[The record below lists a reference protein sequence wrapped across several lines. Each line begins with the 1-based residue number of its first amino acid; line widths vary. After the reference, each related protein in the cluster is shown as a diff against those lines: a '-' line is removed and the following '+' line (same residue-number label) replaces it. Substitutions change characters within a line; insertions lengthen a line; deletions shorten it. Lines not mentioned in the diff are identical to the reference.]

1 MERDLIH
8 STPAYALRADLI
20 PGAVVTVSRTE
31 VWSSIALLAGIA
43 FAAVAGST
51 MIVWLSMAVA

>member
-8 STPAYALRADLI
+8 ATPAYALCAELS
-20 PGAVVTVSRTE
+20 PGAVVTVSRVE
-31 VWSSIALLAGIA
+31 VWSSLALLAGIA

-51 MIVWLSMAVA
+51 MIVWLTMVLA

>member
-1 MERDLIH
+1 MERDLINA
-8 STPAYALRADLI
+8 TPAYALRADLI

-31 VWSSIALLAGIA
+31 VWSSLALLAGIA

-51 MIVWLSMAVA
+51 MIVWLSMAAA

>member
-1 MERDLIH
+1 MERDLIN

-20 PGAVVTVSRTE
+20 PGAAVTVSRTE
-31 VWSSIALLAGIA
+31 VWSSLALLAGIA

-51 MIVWLSMAVA
+51 MIVWLSMAAA